1 VLHWADPSSENPIT
15 RPVEAEMPVSPGV
28 RRIVR
33 APLAAALVI
42 GLTGGVLLAA
52 APVAAATKAATVP
65 VVAVPVGATVPKLVW
80 RSCGAPLLCASAKVP
95 LDWSRPRGATISLAL
110 VKLPAANRS
119 KRIGT
124 LFVNPGGP
132 GGSGVEMV
140 RADPE
145 IFPASVRARFD
156 VVGFDPRFVGSS
168 RPVATCMYDEAFGDF
183 VSSQPAFPVTDEQE
197 SAFAVAEAGY
207 AKRCAGRS
215 YLRFASTASV
225 ARDLDLLRRA
235 VGDAKLTY
243 AGYSY
248 GSYLGQMYA
257 QLYPTMVRA
266 MVLDGVIDAQAWT
279 SGAGEEWRST
289 PFSAR
294 IGSAAGSWR
303 TLQEF
308 FRLCR
313 SAGRARCDLAAQG
326 DPETTY
332 RAIADRLLADPVPI
346 GGGLELDYPTLVSA
360 TASVLYSPQ
369 YWQVFAAE
377 LQALHVELTKAATTT
392 SPASVGQTTRALA
405 VTPSRLRLV
414 AASVR
419 ARTPQ
424 AADRSV
430 MPALERPDLLL
441 ARSLERRQPTQPAPV
456 PQVTPADNTMASF
469 AAVSCT
475 DSRNSSDIADWVSA
489 AHRQDQD
496 NPYFGRAWTWAGAL
510 CATWTQRDP
519 NAYLGPF
526 GARTAAPILVVSTRF
541 DPATPYEGAVATA
554 ARFPG
559 ARLLTVNGYGHTST
573 AVPSACAQRSVA
585 YYLLTQ
591 KPPKSGAHCRQ
602 DLAPFH

>member
-1 VLHWADPSSENPIT
+1 
-15 RPVEAEMPVSPGV
+15 V
-28 RRIVR
+28 RRAVR
-33 APLAAALVI
+33 APLATALAI
-42 GLTGGVLLAA
+42 GLTGGLLLAVEPA
-52 APVAAATKAATVP
+52 GPVAAATRAATAP
-65 VVAVPVGATVPKLVW
+65 VVAAPLPAVPVAGAIVPKLVW

-110 VKLPAANRS
+110 VKLPAKNRS

-140 RADPE
+140 RADPA

-197 SAFAVAEAGY
+197 SAFAVAQAGY

-257 QLYPTMVRA
+257 QLYPTTVRA

-294 IGSAAGSWR
+294 IGSATGSWR
-303 TLQEF
+303 TLKEF

-313 SAGRARCDLAAQG
+313 AAGRARCDLAAQG
-326 DPETTY
+326 DPEATY
-332 RAIADRLLADPVPI
+332 RAIADRLLAEPVPL

-360 TASVLYSPQ
+360 TASVLYAPQ

-377 LQALHVELTKAATTT
+377 LQALHLELTRAATTT
-392 SPASVGQTTRALA
+392 GSGSGAAGQTRALA
-405 VTPSRLRLV
+405 VTPSRLRLA

-441 ARSLERRQPTQPAPV
+441 ARSFERPQPTQPAAV

-469 AAVSCT
+469 AAVTCT
-475 DSRNSSDIADWVSA
+475 DSRNPSDIADWVNA
-489 AHRQDQD
+489 AHRQDDD

-559 ARLLTVNGYGHTST
+559 ARLLTVNGYGHTSS
-573 AVPSACAQRSVA
+573 AMPSACVQRSVA

-591 KPPKSGAHCRQ
+591 RPPKSGAYCRQ